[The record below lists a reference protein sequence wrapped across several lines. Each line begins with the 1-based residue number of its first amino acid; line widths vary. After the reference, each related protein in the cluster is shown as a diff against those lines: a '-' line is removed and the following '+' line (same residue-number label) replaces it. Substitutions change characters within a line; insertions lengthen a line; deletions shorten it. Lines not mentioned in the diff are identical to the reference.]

1 LIEGG
6 FGGLDLLPSS
16 LSLDCCLRSFS
27 LIFKGFD
34 SRLCWVGIAWAVPAD
49 DAFIAQL
56 LFFKN
61 IAVTG
66 GLLMLASSGAGF
78 ISFDS
83 LRAKG

>member
-1 LIEGG
+1 LA
-6 FGGLDLLPSS
+6 S
-16 LSLDCCLRSFS
+16 
-27 LIFKGFD
+27 
-34 SRLCWVGIAWAVPAD
+34 IAGHAFWAVPAD

-83 LRAKG
+83 PRAKGWQLTSIKLELGSLGYSLISSRARKW